1 MRLRNPAYIFGD
13 SMVAVMNLG
22 DSANSLR
29 LLD

>member
-1 MRLRNPAYIFGD
+1 MCVCVTQNIFGD

-22 DSANSLR
+22 DSANSLC